1 MTYPNILDLAGQ
13 EIDLETFVD
22 VVLSDS
28 VNEYNIDKTTD
39 EYMCVEIVIGR
50 YQKRTITVYLAAN
63 ITMAELDTV
72 IGTHKTSI
80 KNTKDF

>member
-13 EIDLETFVD
+13 VIDLETFVD

-28 VNEYNIDKTTD
+28 VNEYNIDKTTVD
-39 EYMCVEIVIGR
+39 IVIGR

-63 ITMAELDTV
+63 ITMEELNTV
-72 IGTHKTSI
+72 IGIRKTNI